1 MYVFGGRTS
10 EGEDLGDLAAFR
22 ISSRRW
28 YTFQNMG
35 PSPSRRS
42 GHSMTTC
49 GQKIIVLGGEPS
61 MPSRNQEELQF
72 IYVLDTA
79 KIRYPTDHQQGNP
92 ADRNPAP
99 TDKRIQ
105 GLRNGSVDGSGPNPG
120 DPRNRG
126 AKQGPRESVTAS
138 GSPGS
143 AGSTPLA
150 SNNTSGSSVN
160 SRLPR
165 ASMSQAPAGPP
176 PTQQAP
182 PPKTNGAPPG
192 PRSRTPTGAPGGP
205 MNNNNN
211 NNKPK
216 DNVSPIQP
224 QPRDGPA
231 GTVNGRRTP
240 TAQQRKGSTDVVPGT
255 APAPQERSRSRQQGP
270 MAQPQGPQGQHQQNT
285 DGDRSPSSPAPNQS
299 PSSQLNNFASGRS
312 AVTSPHSS
320 SGTTSALE
328 SLPPVMESSD
338 PPTKALE
345 NKNSN
350 QEMERLKHQND
361 WYSSELALARRAGYT
376 PQTNGSAIL
385 DERANESLAEDD
397 RPIIEAMLLL
407 KGELSRVQGS
417 VDTQAAF
424 AAKRIQD
431 IERQRDVAVQ
441 EAVYAKAKLAALGG
455 NGTTPTSDKSAVD
468 IANMDAEKM
477 ADMSRKLAS
486 SLAAQAELS
495 AKVEVLTAEITAERK
510 ARHLADETAAVAQSR
525 VTELDDFR
533 NRAASEMESLRA
545 ELLDAERAFR
555 DEAAARAEATAEAKL
570 LRIDQDELS
579 LKLKE
584 ALEDN
589 SGYQGSMGEL
599 RKAMEASSE
608 RSTTLARQLEEERLV
623 KEGLER
629 KLAQVKS
636 EYEEK
641 VADLTSTDTRLRD
654 TEELMEKYAE
664 EARAASAAMAA
675 GLQKVSEREIM
686 SGTGA
691 ADERVRVLQEQ
702 VASANS
708 LLGKSKAQADE
719 TGEKLAQA
727 MQRVAG
733 LEFQQGQASK
743 DAIALRRRMAEI
755 LDEVRRLKQ
764 ENAENNARLLDR
776 QLEVDSI
783 TTKHNA
789 LKEILAER
797 SSMAG
802 YDKRRSHNLQSPSPS
817 GTATPEQI
825 NRLRELETRLEESLR
840 AHRETKST
848 AEMQAQEVEKHFR
861 EKLEQLEND
870 YQSAVHYV
878 KGTEKLLKRMK
889 DELAKN
895 KAQNARLHLELEEAQ
910 RKNDERSRQGSVSE
924 VGAESWESERASLKK
939 EIDDLRTKVRESAT
953 ALDKQIRESKETL
966 DTLREERDQF
976 KIGHNQLQLQ
986 LMDVSQQHS
995 ETRQMV
1001 EKLEIENTQLE
1012 RRAQDAEERVS
1023 FLLDRVED
1031 SVDAYRR
1038 STRLEGANG
1047 SIETGSA
1054 RSSFYGTGPDA
1065 RNSVAL
1071 DSLATELD
1079 ALRTHWENT
1088 NKNYRLSST
1097 FDFEKTPT
1105 STEGGELSG
1114 SLAMWRQKLQQEES
1128 DAAKRSDSRNEAR
1141 SPVSRSQQQNHLQA
1155 QQQPVVAG
1163 GVI

>member
-79 KIRYPTDHQQGNP
+79 KIRYPTDHQQGGP

-105 GLRNGSVDGSGPNPG
+105 GLRNGSVDGSGPGPG

-126 AKQGPRESVTAS
+126 VKQGPRESAAAS

-143 AGSTPLA
+143 TASTPLA

-192 PRSRTPTGAPGGP
+192 PRSRTPTGSPGGL
-205 MNNNNN
+205 MNN

-216 DNVSPIQP
+216 DNVSPVQP

-231 GTVNGRRTP
+231 SAVNGRRTP
-240 TAQQRKGSTDVVPGT
+240 TAQQRKGSTDVVSGT

-270 MAQPQGPQGQHQQNT
+270 AAQSQGPQGQQQQNV

-299 PSSQLNNFASGRS
+299 PSSQPNNLANSRS
-312 AVTSPHSS
+312 AVTSPHSP
-320 SGTTSALE
+320 SGTTSAPE
-328 SLPPVMESSD
+328 GLPPVTESD
-338 PPTKALE
+338 VPPAKAAE
-345 NKNSN
+345 NKNSS

-397 RPIIEAMLLL
+397 RPFIEAMLVL

-417 VDTQAAF
+417 VDTQTAF

-455 NGTTPTSDKSAVD
+455 NGTMPTGDKSAVD
-468 IANMDAEKM
+468 IANMDAERM

-510 ARHLADETAAVAQSR
+510 ARHLADETAAVAQRR

-545 ELLDAERAFR
+545 ELLGAERAFR
-555 DEAAARAEATAEAKL
+555 DEAAARGEATAEAKL

-599 RKAMEASSE
+599 RKAMEASGE
-608 RSTTLARQLEEERLV
+608 RSTTLARQLEEERVV

-641 VADLTSTDTRLRD
+641 VADLRSTDTRLRD
-654 TEELMEKYAE
+654 TEELLGKYAE

-708 LLGKSKAQADE
+708 LLAKSKAQADE

-743 DAIALRRRMAEI
+743 DAIALRRRMAEVV
-755 LDEVRRLKQ
+755 DEVRRLKQ

-802 YDKRRSHNLQSPSPS
+802 YDKRRSHSLQSPSPS

-895 KAQNARLHLELEEAQ
+895 KAQNARLHLELDEAQ
-910 RKNDERSRQGSVSE
+910 RKNSERSRQGSVSE
-924 VGAESWESERASLKK
+924 VGAEIWESERASLKK

-986 LMDVSQQHS
+986 LMDVSQQLG

-1001 EKLEIENTQLE
+1001 EKLEIENSQLE
-1012 RRAQDAEERVS
+1012 RRAQDAEEKVS

-1105 STEGGELSG
+1105 STEGGELSS

-1128 DAAKRSDSRNEAR
+1128 DEAKRSDSRDEAR
-1141 SPVSRSQQQNHLQA
+1141 SPISRPQQQNHLQA
-1155 QQQPVVAG
+1155 QHQPVVAS

>member
-1 MYVFGGRTS
+1 
-10 EGEDLGDLAAFR
+10 
-22 ISSRRW
+22 
-28 YTFQNMG
+28 
-35 PSPSRRS
+35 
-42 GHSMTTC
+42 MTTC

-61 MPSRNQEELQF
+61 VPSRNQEELQW

-79 KIRYPTDHQQGNP
+79 KIRYPNDNQQSSPTERGTSL
-92 ADRNPAP
+92 DRKVPGS
-99 TDKRIQ
+99 RS
-105 GLRNGSVDGSGPNPG
+105 GSVDGPGANPN

-126 AKQGPRESVTAS
+126 KPGPRESVMAS

-143 AGSTPLA
+143 TGSTPLT
-150 SNNTSGSSVN
+150 SNNTSGGSVN

-165 ASMSQAPAGPP
+165 ASMSVAPAGPP

-182 PPKTNGAPPG
+182 APRANGVPG
-192 PRSRTPTGAPGGP
+192 PRSRTPTGPPGGAT
-205 MNNNNN
+205 
-211 NNKPK
+211 KPK
-216 DNVSPIQP
+216 DNVTPAQSLP
-224 QPRDGPA
+224 QSALPA
-231 GTVNGRRTP
+231 ATTNGRRTP
-240 TAQQRKGSTDVVPGT
+240 TAQQRKGSTDVVSAGPT
-255 APAPQERSRSRQQGP
+255 PAPQERSRSRQQS
-270 MAQPQGPQGQHQQNT
+270 AQGQSQPHQHPENQH
-285 DGDRSPSSPAPNQS
+285 PSSS
-299 PSSQLNNFASGRS
+299 PDQVS
-312 AVTSPHSS
+312 TSPPPHNPIVNGRAPASNSPQSLSGPSQARGGLPSVTEVEDTPANAQESRATSS
-320 SGTTSALE
+320 NRELE
-328 SLPPVMESSD
+328 EL
-338 PPTKALE
+338 
-345 NKNSN
+345 
-350 QEMERLKHQND
+350 RHQND
-361 WYSSELALARRAGYT
+361 WYASELALARRAGYT
-376 PQTNGSAIL
+376 PQTNSNALL
-385 DERANESLAEDD
+385 DERANEPLAEGD
-397 RPIIEAMLLL
+397 RPIVEAMLVLR
-407 KGELSRVQGS
+407 GELSRVQGS
-417 VDTQAAF
+417 VEAQVSL
-424 AAKRIQD
+424 AAKRIQEV
-431 IERQRDVAVQ
+431 ERQRDVAVQ
-441 EAVYAKAKLAALGG
+441 EAVYARAKLAALGG
-455 NGTTPTSDKSAVD
+455 NAAGTSGDKAAVD

-477 ADMSRKLAS
+477 TDMSRKLAS

-510 ARHLADETAAVAQSR
+510 ARHLADETAAAAQR
-525 VTELDDFR
+525 LVTELDDYR
-533 NRAASEMESLRA
+533 NHAASEMERLRGL
-545 ELLDAERAFR
+545 LLDAERAFR
-555 DEAAARAEATAEAKL
+555 DEAAAGADATADAKL

-579 LKLKE
+579 MKLKE

-589 SGYQGSMGEL
+589 SGYQSSIGEL
-599 RKAMEASSE
+599 RKAMEASAE
-608 RSTTLARQLEEERLV
+608 RSTTLARQLEDERQA
-623 KEGLER
+623 KERLER

-641 VADLTSTDTRLRD
+641 VADLENANTRLRD
-654 TEELMEKYAE
+654 AEELMAKYAE
-664 EARAASAAMAA
+664 EARAAGAAMSA
-675 GLQKVSEREIM
+675 GLQKVADREIM
-686 SGTGA
+686 SGTGIT
-691 ADERVRVLQEQ
+691 DERVRALQEQ
-702 VASANS
+702 VSS
-708 LLGKSKAQADE
+708 TRDLLAKSKSQADE

-743 DAIALRRRMAEI
+743 DAIALRRRMAEVQ
-755 LDEVRRLKQ
+755 DEVRRLKQ
-764 ENAENNARLLDR
+764 ENAESNARLSDR

-797 SSMAG
+797 PSMTG
-802 YDKRRSHNLQSPSPS
+802 YDKRRSRNLQSPSPT

-825 NRLRELETRLEESLR
+825 SRLRELESKLEESLR
-840 AHRETKST
+840 AHHETKST

-910 RKNDERSRQGSVSE
+910 RKHNEHSRHGSVSE
-924 VGAESWESERASLKK
+924 TGAENWEHERTSLKK
-939 EIDDLRTKVRESAT
+939 EIDDLRIKVKESAA
-953 ALDKQIRESKETL
+953 ALDKQIRETKETL

-976 KIGHNQLQLQ
+976 KISHNQLQMQ
-986 LMDVSQQHS
+986 LMDVAQQLS
-995 ETRQMV
+995 DTRQNV

-1012 RRAQDAEERVS
+1012 RRANDAEERVS

-1038 STRLEGANG
+1038 STRLDVANG
-1047 SIETGSA
+1047 AVGESPSA
-1054 RSSFYGTGPDA
+1054 RSSYYGPGPDA

-1105 STEGGELSG
+1105 STEGGELSS

-1128 DAAKRSDSRNEAR
+1128 EAAASRGDSRGEVGGA
-1141 SPVSRSQQQNHLQA
+1141 SRAQQNHLQV
-1155 QQQPVVAG
+1155 QPVMAG